1 MARRKIPDGVPDMTN
16 SEIAEKLRGFG
27 IHPSQQRIA
36 VYACLDSMRNH
47 PTAEMIYSAL
57 SPEHPSL
64 SKTTVYNTL
73 KLFHSRGAVR
83 NVVIEDG
90 EMRYDA
96 DTAPH
101 AHFKC
106 MKCGSISD
114 LFFDPRKYLPELP
127 GGFSAEE
134 IHVNY
139 RGLCSLCRQKHP

>member
-1 MARRKIPDGVPDMTN
+1 MTK
-16 SEIAEKLRGFG
+16 SEIAERMRGFG

-36 VYACLDSMRNH
+36 VYAYLDSMRNH

-73 KLFHSRGAVR
+73 KLFHGRGIVL

-96 DTAPH
+96 DTRPH

-106 MKCGSISD
+106 LECGKVTDI
-114 LFFDPRKYLPELP
+114 FFDPRKYLPELP
-127 GGFSAEE
+127 DEFSAEE
-134 IHVNY
+134 IHLSY
-139 RGLCSLCRQKHP
+139 RGVCSGCRRKHD